1 MIFYTS
7 LQALLWPPPL
17 SRIMRGNLCLLPT
30 PVSICIH
37 FDALSR
43 GVFVFLMRVDWSVI
57 IWDMGCNVLDR

>member
-1 MIFYTS
+1 MIFYIS
-7 LQALLWPPPL
+7 VEALLWPPPI

-43 GVFVFLMRVDWSVI
+43 GVFVFFVAGGLECYN
-57 IWDMGCNVLDR
+57 MGHGM